1 MDKLNKK
8 DTILIGLTLF
18 SMFFGAGNLIFP
30 PYLGTNAGTNFLPA
44 FVGFALSAIGLPV
57 LAVYAVTKSGE
68 LKQLTNR
75 VHPVFSFV
83 FILVLYLAIG
93 PCLAIPRTASTSFE
107 MAVLP
112 FFNVD
117 SIIPSIIYSFIFF
130 LIAGIIAQKPEK
142 LTEYLGKRLTPC
154 LLVLIFIVFVGTCF
168 TLFGNVVQP
177 IDTYKNL
184 SYVKGFIDGYQTMD
198 TLAALNFG
206 MIISMNIIEKGI
218 KDDNKVTKYTIKAG
232 FLAGI
237 FLLIIYFMLGITGL
251 FTGISGQMTENG
263 AQTLTYVVSLIY
275 GKVGLIILAMIFV
288 IACLNTCIGLFS
300 CCGTYFNETFPKLS
314 YRSWVIIFAL
324 VSFLISIIGL
334 TPILKYSVPILNIL
348 YPVSIVLIILACI
361 NKKISNNNIVY
372 PLTISVCLII
382 SILINIPLFSGLSKN
397 LPFYDIGF
405 AWIVPTLIAFVL
417 SILIN
422 KLKNINSKGKN
433 LS

>member
-1 MDKLNKK
+1 
-8 DTILIGLTLF
+8 
-18 SMFFGAGNLIFP
+18 
-30 PYLGTNAGTNFLPA
+30 
-44 FVGFALSAIGLPV
+44 
-57 LAVYAVTKSGE
+57 
-68 LKQLTNR
+68 
-75 VHPVFSFV
+75 
-83 FILVLYLAIG
+83 
-93 PCLAIPRTASTSFE
+93 
-107 MAVLP
+107 
-112 FFNVD
+112 
-117 SIIPSIIYSFIFF
+117 
-130 LIAGIIAQKPEK
+130 
-142 LTEYLGKRLTPC
+142 
-154 LLVLIFIVFVGTCF
+154 
-168 TLFGNVVQP
+168 
-177 IDTYKNL
+177 
-184 SYVKGFIDGYQTMD
+184 MD

-275 GKVGLIILAMIFV
+275 GKAGLIILAMIFV

-334 TPILKYSVPILNIL
+334 TPILKYSVPVLNIL
-348 YPVSIVLIILACI
+348 YPVSIVL
-361 NKKISNNNIVY
+361 

-397 LPFYDIGF
+397 LPLYEIGF
-405 AWIVPTLIAFVL
+405 AWVVPTFIAFIL
-417 SILIN
+417 SLAI
-422 KLKNINSKGKN
+422 KKKKKYKF
-433 LS
+433 